1 MVTTASSGARPAKA
15 FSICKFE
22 EHVLQNGDALSET
35 DSRLSGPLPDS
46 GWRAAM
52 CCANLGERGI
62 TQQRAARS
70 AKRGVG
76 HYWHC
81 VLRTP
86 GQQVM
91 FNGAVTETV
100 GNLICCAA
108 IAMRNI

>member
-1 MVTTASSGARPAKA
+1 MAAVGALKT
-15 FSICKFE
+15 
-22 EHVLQNGDALSET
+22 H
-35 DSRLSGPLPDS
+35 GPLQTRVGIAMGLVVVGDFTAPNGPGEGDS

-52 CCANLGERGI
+52 CCANLGERRI

-76 HYWHC
+76 HYWQC

-86 GQQVM
+86 EQQVM

-100 GNLICCAA
+100 GNLISCAA

>member
-1 MVTTASSGARPAKA
+1 
-15 FSICKFE
+15 
-22 EHVLQNGDALSET
+22 
-35 DSRLSGPLPDS
+35 
-46 GWRAAM
+46 M

-91 FNGAVTETV
+91 FNGAVTKTV

-108 IAMRNI
+108 IAMPDIEKPVHVADVEIGDAPGGESFPLNAGSQKPPRRPTGR

>member
-1 MVTTASSGARPAKA
+1 
-15 FSICKFE
+15 
-22 EHVLQNGDALSET
+22 
-35 DSRLSGPLPDS
+35 
-46 GWRAAM
+46 M

-70 AKRGVG
+70 AKWGVG
-76 HYWHC
+76 C

-91 FNGAVTETV
+91 SNGAVTKTV

-108 IAMRNI
+108 IAMRNIKKPVHVADIKIGDAPGANFSL